1 VCNFVGTGFDILSI
15 VISWQLILMSKL
27 IVFEGFCPDSVDAS
41 NFTSDTIGKQYVAL
55 GGSISYF
62 RAMS

>member
-1 VCNFVGTGFDILSI
+1 VL
-15 VISWQLILMSKL
+15 
-27 IVFEGFCPDSVDAS
+27 EGFCPNSVDAG

-62 RAMS
+62 RAMSSGAVRDGS

>member
-1 VCNFVGTGFDILSI
+1 ML
-15 VISWQLILMSKL
+15 
-27 IVFEGFCPDSVDAS
+27 EGFCPNSVDAG

-62 RAMS
+62 RAMSSGAVRDGS